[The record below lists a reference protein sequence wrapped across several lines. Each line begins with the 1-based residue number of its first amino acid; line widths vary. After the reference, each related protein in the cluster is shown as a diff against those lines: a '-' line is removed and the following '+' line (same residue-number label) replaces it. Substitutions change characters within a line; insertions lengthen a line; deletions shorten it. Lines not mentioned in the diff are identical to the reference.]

1 MNYKWFVGI
10 DISKLTLDVTLYC
23 HEKKKKSLHTKVD
36 NNQEGFNEILKW
48 LKSMKC
54 TIKDILFCM
63 EHTGIYGLDLFAF
76 FEEKELFYSVVS
88 GLEIKRSIGL
98 TRGKNDKIDSFQIS
112 RYCYLHAKELK
123 ISSLPS
129 KKLHDLKLL
138 LNERGRLVK
147 MKTIEKQTATEFK
160 RLNSNAAKSRSIKRI
175 KALKDQ
181 IDEVELE
188 MKLLIKENQGLKKNY
203 NLATSVIGIG
213 FVNAVI
219 FLVYSSNFE
228 GFTDGR
234 KFACYGGVAPF
245 EYSSGTSIKGKTRVN
260 HLANKRIKTNL
271 TQAAKSAIQND
282 PELKIYYKRKE
293 AEGKAHG
300 VIMNAV
306 KFKLILRV
314 FATIK
319 RGTPFVKLR
328 QAG

>member
-10 DISKLTLDVTLYC
+10 DISKLTLDVTLYSQ
-23 HEKKKKSLHTKVD
+23 EKKKKSEHIKVD
-36 NNQEGFNEILKW
+36 NNATGFKEILKW
-48 LKSMKC
+48 LKRLKC
-54 TIKDILFCM
+54 NIQDVLFCM
-63 EHTGIYGLDLFAF
+63 EHTGIYGLDLFVF

-88 GLEIKRSIGL
+88 ALEIKRSIGL
-98 TRGKNDKIDSFQIS
+98 TRGKNDKVDSFQIS
-112 RYCYLHAKELK
+112 RYCFLHSKELE
-123 ISSLPS
+123 ISTLPS
-129 KKLHDLKLL
+129 KRLQDLKLL

-147 MKTIEKQTATEFK
+147 IRTIEKQTATEFK
-160 RLNSNAAKSRSIKRI
+160 KISSQAAVCRSKKRI
-175 KALKDQ
+175 KALEEQ
-181 IDEVELE
+181 ISEIESE
-188 MKLLIKENQGLKKNY
+188 MKQLIKESKSLQKNY
-203 NLATSVIGIG
+203 DLTTSVIGIG
-213 FVNAVI
+213 FINAVI

-228 GFTDGR
+228 GFTDAR

-245 EYSSGTSIKGKTRVN
+245 EYSSGTSVKGKTRVS

-271 TQAAKSAIQND
+271 TQAAKSAIQHD
-282 PELKIYYKRKE
+282 PELRIYYKRKE
-293 AEGKAHG
+293 AEGKVHG

>member
-23 HEKKKKSLHTKVD
+23 HEKQKKSLHIKVD
-36 NNQEGFNEILKW
+36 NNKKGYREILKW
-48 LKSMKC
+48 LRGMKC
-54 TIKDILFCM
+54 RIKNILFCM
-63 EHTGIYGLDLFAF
+63 EHTGIYGLDLFSF
-76 FEEKELFYSVVS
+76 LEEKELFYSVVS
-88 GLEIKRSIGL
+88 GLEIKRSIGM

-112 RYCYLHAKELK
+112 RYCFLHAKELK

-129 KKLHDLKLL
+129 KNLHDLKLL
-138 LNERGRLVK
+138 LNERTRLVK
-147 MKTIEKQTATEFK
+147 IATIEKQTATEFK
-160 RLNSNAAKSRSIKRI
+160 NINSDAARNRSKKRI
-175 KALKDQ
+175 FALNEQ
-181 IDEVELE
+181 INEVQTEMEEL
-188 MKLLIKENQGLKKNY
+188 ISDCKELKVNY
-203 NLATSVIGIG
+203 DLATSVIGIG

-234 KFACYGGVAPF
+234 KYACYGGVAPF
-245 EYSSGTSIKGKTRVN
+245 EYSSGTSVRGKTKVS

-271 TQAAKSAIQND
+271 TQAAKSAIQYD

-306 KFKLILRV
+306 KFKLIMRV
-314 FATIK
+314 FATVK
-319 RGTPFVKLR
+319 RGSPFVKLR